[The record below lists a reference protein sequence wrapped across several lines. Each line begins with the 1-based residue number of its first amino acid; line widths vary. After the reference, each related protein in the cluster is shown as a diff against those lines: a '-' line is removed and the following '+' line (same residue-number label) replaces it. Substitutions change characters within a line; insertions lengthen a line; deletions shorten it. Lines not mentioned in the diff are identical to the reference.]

1 MLCQRRKGKKEEIF
15 YVFVLADNIFEN
27 FGIDLG
33 VVSLLLQRHAIH
45 LPCLYTVGNI
55 IRIDLR

>member
-1 MLCQRRKGKKEEIF
+1 MSGEESERTEEIF
-15 YVFVLADNIFEN
+15 HVFVLADDIFEK

-45 LPCLYTVGNI
+45 LPCLYAVGNI
-55 IRIDLR
+55 VRIDLR